1 VAVVNT
7 AVSSLSYPTLANPL
21 TYASSVSANPVTG
34 GLTAPITYAKTG
46 TLPSSGAWSTSS
58 GAISG
63 TATAAGTYSFTVT
76 ATDANGATATASVTD
91 VVTGT
96 VSYGALASE
105 LVAGTAYST
114 STPLGGTPTL
124 GGISSVTSWTVS
136 SGAMPSGMSLNSNG
150 LIIGTPNASG
160 TYSFVVEASNSTQ
173 TAYSPTYTV
182 SVETEVGTI
191 AYSGLPSE
199 FVLNTSYSNSPTVGG
214 SIGVISGYAVSGG
227 LPTGMSVNPTTG
239 VISGKPTT
247 AGSGTFTVTATGTG
261 GSASVTLSAAV
272 NGKLTYNLPG
282 TLSTL
287 QSYASAVPTSGGNMS
302 AITSWTI
309 YSGALPPGLTLNS
322 NGSISGTPTAPGQ
335 YSFAVMASN
344 AAQAAYSQTYS
355 MTVESIPAETLS
367 YAYTTITVN
376 TGSGAQPL
384 ATGMTGSQTYALTSG
399 ALPSTLTFSTGN
411 GDITGTPTVA
421 ATYPLTV
428 TATDT
433 TGYTAT
439 ASFNLTVNGKLT
451 YSLPGTLSTL
461 QSYASAVPTIAGIT
475 GITSWT
481 IYSGA
486 LPPGLTLNSNGS
498 ISGTPAATGPYSFA
512 VMASNATQ
520 AAYSQTYSMT
530 VESIPAETLS
540 YAYTAITVNTGSGA
554 QPLATG
560 MTGGQTYALTSGALP
575 STLTFST
582 ANGDI
587 TGTPTVA
594 ATYPLTVTATDTTG
608 YTATASFN
616 LTVNGKLTYSLPGT
630 LSTLQSYASAAPI
643 VGGNMS
649 AITSWTIYSGALP
662 PGLALNANGS
672 ISGTPMATGP
682 YSFVVMASNATQA
695 AYSQTYSM
703 TVEGIQAATLSY
715 AAIAS
720 VRVSHAIATTS
731 PTVNGLAASPTFTT
745 LGTLPT
751 GVTVSPSTGQVAGTP
766 TQTGTFNFTVIAKDA
781 NNVTVSAAITLVVTN

>member
-1 VAVVNT
+1 MAVVNT

-287 QSYASAVPTSGGNMS
+287 QSYASAVPTIAGITG
-302 AITSWTI
+302 ITSWTI

-322 NGSISGTPTAPGQ
+322 NGSISGTPTATGP

-344 AAQAAYSQTYS
+344 ATQAAYSQTYS

-384 ATGMTGSQTYALTSG
+384 ATGMTGS
-399 ALPSTLTFSTGN
+399 
-411 GDITGTPTVA
+411 
-421 ATYPLTV
+421 
-428 TATDT
+428 
-433 TGYTAT
+433 
-439 ASFNLTVNGKLT
+439 
-451 YSLPGTLSTL
+451 
-461 QSYASAVPTIAGIT
+461 
-475 GITSWT
+475 
-481 IYSGA
+481 
-486 LPPGLTLNSNGS
+486 
-498 ISGTPAATGPYSFA
+498 
-512 VMASNATQ
+512 
-520 AAYSQTYSMT
+520 
-530 VESIPAETLS
+530 
-540 YAYTAITVNTGSGA
+540 
-554 QPLATG
+554 
-560 MTGGQTYALTSGALP
+560 QTYALTSGALP